1 MNYELQTNNY
11 TMFVDIF
18 IIGAA
23 AFGFYAGFSKGIIKT
38 FITTVGTIIAFIA
51 TLKLTPITADL
62 LSTVLPTGSG
72 LVPIIAFVVT
82 LLIAMLAIRIVGQAL
97 ESTLAAAD
105 LGFINKI
112 VGGLLLAALGVFMLS
127 CVFTFMDRAS
137 ILTSEMKTTSQLYQH
152 LEPIPQAGFDV
163 AKTVFPIVQDMFN
176 GIFDLFDQ
184 IPTEKTTEKN

>member
-1 MNYELQTNNY
+1 
-11 TMFVDIF
+11 MFVDIF

-38 FITTVGTIIAFIA
+38 FIITVGTIIAFIA

-82 LLIAMLAIRIVGQAL
+82 LLIAILAIRIVGQAL

-112 VGGLLLAALGVFMLS
+112 VGGLLLATLGVFMLS
-127 CVFTFMDRAS
+127 CVFTFMDKAS
-137 ILTSEMKTTSQLYQH
+137 LLTTNMKTTSQLYQH

-163 AKTVFPIVQDMFN
+163 AKTVFPVIQDMFN

-184 IPTEKTTEKN
+184 IPTEGSQSK